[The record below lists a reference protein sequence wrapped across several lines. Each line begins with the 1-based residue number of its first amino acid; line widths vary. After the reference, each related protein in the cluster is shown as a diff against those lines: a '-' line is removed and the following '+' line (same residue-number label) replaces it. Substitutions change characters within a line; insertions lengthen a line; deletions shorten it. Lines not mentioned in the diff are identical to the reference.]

1 MEKMDTIEKENGDK
15 GSRLKI
21 ICQDF
26 IEELRKLVDRLE
38 HIGERIKTED
48 VYQRQMELALTIH
61 KLCSKKK
68 TEYMKVRRAFEKI

>member
-1 MEKMDTIEKENGDK
+1 MIKMDRIEQGNGDK
-15 GSRLKI
+15 ESSLKI

-26 IEELRKLVDRLE
+26 IEELRKLMDRLE

-61 KLCSKKK
+61 RLVSKKK
-68 TEYMKVRRAFEKI
+68 TEYMKVRLTIAKT